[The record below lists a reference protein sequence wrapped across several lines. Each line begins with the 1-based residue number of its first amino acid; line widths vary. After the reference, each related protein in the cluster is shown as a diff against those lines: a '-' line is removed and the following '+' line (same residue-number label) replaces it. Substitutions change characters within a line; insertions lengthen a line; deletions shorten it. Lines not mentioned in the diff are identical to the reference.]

1 MLHTEMPWYAKL
13 GTAILAITIG
23 GGCIIAILLA
33 LPIGLVWDLASWLR
47 RCSALSP
54 ACGAAASGGAS
65 SRSPAAAWLHRA
77 SIGAE

>member
-33 LPIGLVWDLASWLR
+33 LPIGLVWDLGNWR
-47 RCSALSP
+47 D
-54 ACGAAASGGAS
+54 AAHHSRHASGRIEADKPG
-65 SRSPAAAWLHRA
+65 HDH
-77 SIGAE
+77 